1 MKRFIYAAQDV
12 GAESQARQMF
22 QEARQVIEQNML
34 RQVPG
39 VTIRSDADVSR
50 WTRDS
55 SGKGYDLFFPLTIAA
70 YDPEYESAGSCG
82 SISIVLDTAASTI
95 IEFSIQVSASLDY
108 KHFPSTTDRVN
119 VVSKRGNLGDSI
131 QSLPWNFNAVVDALN
146 DLYSQASQFINTRD
160 NYSPQTFI
168 NDLLR
173 SYNIES
179 RKCNYRIVYHL
190 NNQSKTVRFNAP
202 GDWIACFGLLVR
214 RSPTPAALYKRFGDS
229 FEEDME
235 YYAEQFPTA
244 QDLLADNGPAQEWAF
259 PDEYSWVERFEN
271 LTTGEIFIDID
282 PATA

>member
-160 NYSPQTFI
+160 NY
-168 NDLLR
+168 
-173 SYNIES
+173 
-179 RKCNYRIVYHL
+179 
-190 NNQSKTVRFNAP
+190 AP
-202 GDWIACFGLLVR
+202 GDWRACFGLLVR